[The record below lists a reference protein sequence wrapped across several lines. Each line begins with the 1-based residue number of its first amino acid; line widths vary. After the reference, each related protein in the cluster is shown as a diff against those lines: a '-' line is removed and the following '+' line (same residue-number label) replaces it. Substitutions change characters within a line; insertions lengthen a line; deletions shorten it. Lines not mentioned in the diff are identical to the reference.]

1 MKLSMN
7 WISSC
12 SGETLEM
19 EFSATAVHR
28 TLMCAP
34 WTQGTLSG
42 GLQVQNCFR
51 NETYMPFAYFTALM
65 FAQMEG
71 KAWIYLPMKLIFLL
85 IALARLKAVAPKCTS
100 GCSVLY

>member
-12 SGETLEM
+12 SGETSEM

-51 NETYMPFAYFTALM
+51 NKTMIFISFFFFTVLT
-65 FAQMEG
+65 FPG
-71 KAWIYLPMKLIFLL
+71 IVNKARVIN
-85 IALARLKAVAPKCTS
+85 VS
-100 GCSVLY
+100 GSRPWYQFY